1 MRIAGNCLEMLPSR
15 RRDWLGNIEGD
26 FMRVAM
32 VMMLMCGA
40 AAQAAINNVSVSS
53 PVNGT
58 GVSLIYA
65 AITESSCDAGVGCN
79 RTQTITVPTGMD
91 SYGAMISAYDMRFDD
106 TNGSYISK
114 MKLVLDV
121 LSYNKSTGQLSF
133 NLAANL
139 DGNPLPTNK
148 VFKFSVWFVIAL
160 GVDSRVKVGEY
171 DLMTFSGNGP
181 NGECDTTGACTGG
194 GTLPDAGTVGGAIF
208 QRSMLRGFDVSTI
221 SDAGIALSDI
231 GFDVSSFAGN
241 PAPSGAGSC
250 SLLSNTST
258 ENLNCSL
265 YLTTVSRATGSLY
278 PVQKSDSVLGA
289 SGYYYS
295 SMNINSSGGST
306 VMSGGAVG
314 LQSVGA
320 TPDSDI
326 KFRMM
331 QGGCDGWTFTAS
343 PTPSVLTPQ
352 TNYGLVQPGGGN
364 NYDGTMKCVGFF
376 VP

>member
-1 MRIAGNCLEMLPSR
+1 
-15 RRDWLGNIEGD
+15 
-26 FMRVAM
+26 MRVAM
-32 VMMLMCGA
+32 VMMLMFGA
-40 AAQAAINNVSVSS
+40 TARAAINNVSVAS

-65 AITESSCDAGVGCN
+65 SITESSCDAGVGCN

-106 TNGSYISK
+106 VDGAKISK

-139 DGNPLPTNK
+139 DGNPLPTSH

-160 GVDSRVKVGEY
+160 GIDSRVKVGEY
-171 DLMTFSGNGP
+171 DLLSFSGNGP
-181 NGECDTTGACTGG
+181 NGECDTTGSCAGG
-194 GTLPDAGTVGGAIF
+194 GTLADAGSASVIF
-208 QRSMLRGFDVSTI
+208 TRAMLRGFDVSTV
-221 SDAGIALSDI
+221 SDAGVALLDI
-231 GFDVSSFAGN
+231 GFDVSGFASN
-241 PAPSGAGSC
+241 PTPVGSGGC
-250 SLLSNTST
+250 LLLSNVT

-265 YLTTVSRATGSLY
+265 YLTSVARATGYLY
-278 PVQKSDSVLGA
+278 PIQKSDSISGA
-289 SGYYYS
+289 NGYVYS
-295 SMNINSSGGST
+295 STNITATGTTSA
-306 VMSGGAVG
+306 MSGGAVG
-314 LQSVGA
+314 LQTVAA
-320 TPDSDI
+320 TPDTGI

-343 PTPSVLTPQ
+343 PTPSKLSPQ
-352 TNYGLVQPGGGN
+352 TNYGLVEPGGGN
-364 NYDGTMKCVGFF
+364 NYDASMKCVGFF